1 MSETPERIE
10 FHLLLEGIFQ
20 RYGYDF
26 RNYAPETLIRRLQQF
41 QLVHQAMPL
50 SDVTARV
57 LRDPS
62 FFYELLPYFSISYTM
77 LFREPSVFMAL
88 REHVV
93 PLLRSWPR
101 FKIWHAGCATGEE
114 VYSLAI
120 LLREMNLLDRA
131 MIYATD
137 ISQPAL
143 DTAKQG
149 IYSLDVLR
157 KGNANYLESG
167 GSGSLSDHYHAQYN
181 SCIMDQELRSRIT
194 FARHNLAIDQSFGDM
209 QLILCRNVLMYFN
222 HTLQE
227 RVLQLFSAS
236 LERGGYL
243 CIGSRES
250 LVCLSTVN
258 DFEYVHE
265 ESRIFR
271 KCVSNQ

>member
-41 QLVHQAMPL
+41 QLVHRAMPL

-101 FKIWHAGCATGEE
+101 FKIWHAGCATG
-114 VYSLAI
+114 
-120 LLREMNLLDRA
+120 
-131 MIYATD
+131 
-137 ISQPAL
+137 
-143 DTAKQG
+143 
-149 IYSLDVLR
+149 
-157 KGNANYLESG
+157 
-167 GSGSLSDHYHAQYN
+167 
-181 SCIMDQELRSRIT
+181 RSR
-194 FARHNLAIDQSFGDM
+194 ARVTRH
-209 QLILCRNVLMYFN
+209 R
-222 HTLQE
+222 
-227 RVLQLFSAS
+227 
-236 LERGGYL
+236 
-243 CIGSRES
+243 
-250 LVCLSTVN
+250 
-258 DFEYVHE
+258 
-265 ESRIFR
+265 
-271 KCVSNQ
+271 